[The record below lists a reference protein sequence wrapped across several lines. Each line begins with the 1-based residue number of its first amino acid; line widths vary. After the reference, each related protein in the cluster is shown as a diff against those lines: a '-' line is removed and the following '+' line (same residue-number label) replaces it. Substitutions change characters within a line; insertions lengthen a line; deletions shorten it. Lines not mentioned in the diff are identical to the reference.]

1 MTTTY
6 ATAIESIAD
15 VYDEFDDDNGYGER
29 HGAVLVVAAMFGVKP
44 SKVKADVKAFMQGMR
59 A

>member
-6 ATAIESIAD
+6 TTAIAD

-29 HGAVLVVAAMFGVKP
+29 HGTVLVVAAMFGVKP
-44 SKVKADVKAFMQGMR
+44 SKVKADVKAFVQGMR

>member
-15 VYDEFDDDNGYGER
+15 VYDEFDDANEYGER

-44 SKVKADVKAFMQGMR
+44 SKVKADVNAFVQR
-59 A
+59 THA